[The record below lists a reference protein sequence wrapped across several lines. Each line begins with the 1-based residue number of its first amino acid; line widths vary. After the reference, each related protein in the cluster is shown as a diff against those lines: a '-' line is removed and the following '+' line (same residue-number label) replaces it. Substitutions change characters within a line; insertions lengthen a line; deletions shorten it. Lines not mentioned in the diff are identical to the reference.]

1 MAGITA
7 RHNKYGMTVVSR
19 GRNLEQYNQSC
30 ESLDVLDLDFDE
42 LFISVSDFNEADI
55 DVQGNLILE
64 HFVDDQMLAEE
75 GIPLTCEDMR
85 NIFNT
90 RSILNNQENLKAG

>member
-1 MAGITA
+1 MAGIAA
-7 RHNKYGMTVVSR
+7 RHNKYGMSFRSR
-19 GRNLEQYNQSC
+19 IKSSEQYNHSC

-42 LFISVSDFNEADI
+42 LFVSVTDFNEADI
-55 DVQGNLILE
+55 DIQGNLILE
-64 HFVDDQMLAEE
+64 QFVDDKMLAEE

-90 RSILNNQENLKAG
+90 TSILNNQENLKAG

>member
-1 MAGITA
+1 MAGIAA
-7 RHNKYGMTVVSR
+7 RHNKYGMSVLSR
-19 GRNLEQYNQSC
+19 ERNSEHYNHLC

-42 LFISVSDFNEADI
+42 LFISVTDFNEADI

-64 HFVDDQMLAEE
+64 HFIDDQMLAEE

-85 NIFNT
+85 SIFNT
-90 RSILNNQENLKAG
+90 SSILNNQENLKAG

>member
-1 MAGITA
+1 MAGIAA
-7 RHNKYGMTVVSR
+7 RYNKYEMSVLSR
-19 GRNLEQYNQSC
+19 GKSLEQYNQSC
-30 ESLDVLDLDFDE
+30 ESLEVLDLDFDE
-42 LFISVSDFNEADI
+42 LFISVTDFNEADI

-64 HFVDDQMLAEE
+64 HFVDDQMLAKE